1 MIGCAAAV
9 MLSALLFAGCA
20 QGTGSLTAL
29 LTNQPDAAEVQD
41 SVQEPVN
48 VMKQKGIYD
57 SEDAA
62 VVVKKDAESGT
73 VQFQNIMSSRRYTL
87 NYDGATTIYDKNDQ
101 ALSMEQL
108 KEGSVVT
115 VRFYKPNKSLAYV
128 KENPDC
134 ISYNNVRGYDMDLR
148 SGTITVG
155 NTV

>member
-87 NYDGATTIYDKNDQ
+87 NYDGATDRQ
-101 ALSMEQL
+101 Q
-108 KEGSVVT
+108 EGERPCDSC
-115 VRFYKPNKSLAYV
+115 PGCAH
-128 KENPDC
+128 
-134 ISYNNVRGYDMDLR
+134 LR
-148 SGTITVG
+148 SGEKE
-155 NTV
+155 